1 MLVAEGLRLRSD
13 ARSTRGR
20 GPPPPCDGEYD
31 DLIVELRHLRY
42 FVAVAEELHFG
53 RAAQRL
59 GIVQPALS
67 KQIVA
72 LERELDVRLFIRSKR
87 DVSITEA
94 GQALYAEAR
103 DILQRVDHATDSAK
117 LTDSGALGS
126 LAIGFIGPAMWNI
139 LPPLV
144 REHRNRVPG
153 MHFRLYE
160 MTSGPMIQQVRD
172 GILDAAFIRPFG
184 HDEALEIKTVWS
196 EPFVIAMIHDH
207 PLARH
212 EVVDLA
218 DAADETFVLVSRDGS
233 PGLFDQCLALCQSY
247 GFSPPAIQEGN
258 TGGAMFGM
266 VAAGLGVT
274 LVPESADLVP
284 WPGVAFRPLTKKEPQ
299 IELALAYRRDNSSTA
314 LASFLQTVDDV
325 VEELAA
331 SS

>member
-1 MLVAEGLRLRSD
+1 
-13 ARSTRGR
+13 
-20 GPPPPCDGEYD
+20 
-31 DLIVELRHLRY
+31 VELRHLRY

-53 RAAQRL
+53 HAAHRL

-72 LERELDVRLFIRSKR
+72 LERELGVKLFIRSKR
-87 DVSITEA
+87 NVSITEA
-94 GQALYAEAR
+94 GQALYFEAR

-139 LPPLV
+139 LPSLV
-144 REHRNRVPG
+144 RAHRSRVPG
-153 MHFRLYE
+153 MHFRLHE

-172 GILDAAFIRPFG
+172 GILDAGFIRPFG

-196 EPFVIAMIHDH
+196 EPFAIAMVDDH
-207 PLARH
+207 PLAQQD
-212 EVVDLA
+212 VVDLA
-218 DAADETFVLVSRDGS
+218 DAADETFVLVSREGS
-233 PGLFDQCLALCQSY
+233 PGLFDVCLALCQSY
-247 GFSPPAIQEGN
+247 GFSPLEIQEGN

-274 LVPESADLVP
+274 LVPTSAAVVP
-284 WPGVAFRPLTKKEPQ
+284 WPGVAFRPLTRSEPQ
-299 IELALAYRRDNSSTA
+299 LALAVAYRRDNGSAA
-314 LASFLQTVDDV
+314 LSSFLETLDAV
-325 VEELAA
+325 VEQLAG

>member
-1 MLVAEGLRLRSD
+1 M
-13 ARSTRGR
+13 
-20 GPPPPCDGEYD
+20 
-31 DLIVELRHLRY
+31 ELRHLRY

-53 RAAQRL
+53 RAARRL

-72 LERELDVRLFIRSKR
+72 LERELGVTLFLRSKR

-94 GQALYAEAR
+94 GRALYTEAR
-103 DILQRVDHATDSAK
+103 DILQRADQATDIAK
-117 LTDSGALGS
+117 LTASGALGS

-139 LPPLV
+139 LPALM

-153 MHFRLYE
+153 MHFRLHE

-172 GILDAAFIRPFG
+172 GILDVGFIRPFG
-184 HDEALEIKTVWS
+184 HDEALEIETVLR
-196 EPFVIAMIHDH
+196 EPFVIAVAEDH
-207 PLARH
+207 RLAQE

-218 DAADETFVLVSRDGS
+218 DAADETFVLVSREGS

-247 GFSPPAIQEGN
+247 GFSPLMIQEGN

-284 WPGVAFRPLTKKEPQ
+284 WPGVVFRPLTKSEPQ
-299 IELALAYRRDNSSTA
+299 LELAIAYRRDSSSTA
-314 LASFLQTVDDV
+314 LASFLDTVSAV
-325 VEELAA
+325 VDELAA
-331 SS
+331 SSS

>member
-1 MLVAEGLRLRSD
+1 VV
-13 ARSTRGR
+13 T
-20 GPPPPCDGEYD
+20 
-31 DLIVELRHLRY
+31 VELRHLRY

-72 LERELDVRLFIRSKR
+72 LERELGVRLFIRSKR
-87 DVSITEA
+87 NVSITEA
-94 GQALYAEAR
+94 GQALYSEAR

-139 LPPLV
+139 LPPLM
-144 REHRNRVPG
+144 REHRVRVPG

-160 MTSGPMIQQVRD
+160 MTSGPMLQQVRD
-172 GILDAAFIRPFG
+172 GILDAGFIRPFG

-196 EPFVIAMIHDH
+196 EPFVIAMVENH
-207 PLARH
+207 PLAKRD
-212 EVVDLA
+212 VVDLA
-218 DAADETFVLVSRDGS
+218 DAANETFVLVSREGS

-247 GFSPPAIQEGN
+247 GFSPLAIQEGN

-274 LVPESADLVP
+274 LVPESSDLVP
-284 WPGVAFRPLTKKEPQ
+284 WPGVVFRPLTKTEP
-299 IELALAYRRDNSSTA
+299 ELALAVAFRRDNSSSA
-314 LASFLQTVDDV
+314 LASFLETVDAV

-331 SS
+331 SRS

>member
-1 MLVAEGLRLRSD
+1 MQSD
-13 ARSTRGR
+13 PSDCA
-20 GPPPPCDGEYD
+20 YD
-31 DLIVELRHLRY
+31 ELTVELRHLRY

-53 RAAQRL
+53 RAARRL

-72 LERELDVRLFIRSKR
+72 LERELGVRLFVRSKR
-87 DVSITEA
+87 DVKITEA
-94 GQALYAEAR
+94 GQSLYSEAR
-103 DILQRVDHATDSAK
+103 DILQRVEHARDSAK

-139 LPPLV
+139 LPALM
-144 REHRNRVPG
+144 REHRERVPG

-172 GILDAAFIRPFG
+172 GILDAGFIRPFG
-184 HDEALEIKTVWS
+184 HDEELEIKTVWS
-196 EPFVIAMIHDH
+196 EPFVIAMAHDH
-207 PLARH
+207 PLVQH
-212 EVVDLA
+212 DVIDLA
-218 DAADETFVLVSRDGS
+218 HAADETFVFVSREGS

-247 GFSPPAIQEGN
+247 GFSPLVIQEGN

-284 WPGVAFRPLTKKEPQ
+284 WPGVAFRPLIKSDVQ
-299 IELALAYRRDNSSTA
+299 LALAIAYRRDNGSTA
-314 LASFLQTVDDV
+314 LASFLETVDAV
-325 VEELAA
+325 VAELAP
-331 SS
+331 STS